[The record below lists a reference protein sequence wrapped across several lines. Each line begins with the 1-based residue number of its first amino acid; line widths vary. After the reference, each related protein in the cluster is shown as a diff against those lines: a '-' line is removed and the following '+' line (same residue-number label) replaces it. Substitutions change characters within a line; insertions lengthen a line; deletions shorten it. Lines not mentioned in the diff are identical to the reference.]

1 MLESWDDFEKTLN
14 LTEEDELAIQFEMQL
29 MDATIEARK
38 KANLTQKELG
48 EKTGIK
54 QSAIARLEK
63 RRASPRTSTL
73 LTLLYPLGYTLKV
86 VPIEEVLKKDE

>member
-1 MLESWDDFEKTLN
+1 MLESWDDFRKTLN
-14 LTEEDELAIQFEMQL
+14 ITEEEELAIQFEMQL

-38 KANLTQKELG
+38 KANLTQRELG

-63 RRASPRTSTL
+63 RRASPRASTL

>member
-1 MLESWDDFEKTLN
+1 MLESWDDFRKTLN
-14 LTEEDELAIQFEMQL
+14 ITEEEELAIQFEMQL

-38 KANLTQKELG
+38 KANLTQRELG